1 MGTASFRILCF
12 CALKLK
18 ALIKS
23 PHGSKVYSMR
33 QILGVGPFKGSRGM
47 LPWKSLEMELSDWVK
62 MHLLLIVTI
71 MK

>member
-1 MGTASFRILCF
+1 MGTASFRILCL

-33 QILGVGPFKGSRGM
+33 QILGVGPFKGM
-47 LPWKSLEMELSDWVK
+47 LPWKILKMELSDWVK
-62 MHLLLIVTI
+62 MHLLLIVTV